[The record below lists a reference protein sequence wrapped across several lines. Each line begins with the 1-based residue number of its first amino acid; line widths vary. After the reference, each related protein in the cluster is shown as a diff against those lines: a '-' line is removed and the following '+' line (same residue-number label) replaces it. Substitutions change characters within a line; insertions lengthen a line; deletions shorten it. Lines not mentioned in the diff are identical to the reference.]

1 MQLVSLVNE
10 LHNNKQNMT
19 YRKSR
24 AHRDWYD
31 NCIHAQSQLRTATL
45 IIQRWKCRNVIS
57 HSFLTKL
64 GQNSEDFFFCPKFI
78 HKSFNFLI
86 CGVCDTVKQFCRK
99 SFPPSIKIKISD
111 RVYLNV
117 SDCFNFLNEPSRPIC
132 LFSFV

>member
-1 MQLVSLVNE
+1 MKIVIDVLHITKEMKESVIRDKGKSLFSCFASSTI
-10 LHNNKQNMT
+10 L
-19 YRKSR
+19 
-24 AHRDWYD
+24 
-31 NCIHAQSQLRTATL
+31 ATL

-64 GQNSEDFFFCPKFI
+64 GQNSQDFFFCPKFI

-99 SFPPSIKIKISD
+99 PFPPSIKIKISD

-132 LFSFV
+132 LFLFV